1 MSAINHL
8 TEAKVNNGIL
18 HRRSGNSSGKCSTTN
33 NKCWKLA
40 YKAKGHLCNN
50 DDDFYQLK
58 SVYHQKQNQQRH
70 YSSPSL
76 SATRSNTYCSSSS
89 SSSSLSSSIFC
100 FIYSSQS
107 VCLWCFTFLS
117 LVCLLMMHNAS
128 AEPQGCILC
137 EKSDLKGKDPQTNY
151 EEFRFEHQV
160 TRQDAI
166 NALRRLNDSF
176 YEGPE
181 VGNSCNAVRCT
192 SKLMKYCLSSQFIND
207 HCLCELG
214 HNLEKIVDVISN
226 SLASTSRFTA
236 AATTY
241 GYDVLD
247 KLLFFFFLKGLPYV
261 PHICYVG
268 EKAYTASVGSC
279 FIYEEVKDC
288 CCAPALA
295 TQCE

>member
-76 SATRSNTYCSSSS
+76 SATRSNTYCSS

-214 HNLEKIVDVISN
+214 HNLE
-226 SLASTSRFTA
+226 
-236 AATTY
+236 
-241 GYDVLD
+241 
-247 KLLFFFFLKGLPYV
+247 GLPYV

-295 TQCE
+295 TQWRHISAACGIYKSWMHCYYIALLGCSLWALNNWRNLLN